1 MNKNIYIELAD
12 KLDSAGLFQES
23 DDLMKVFSSSTS
35 MIKTAQSGE
44 LDSILADSEKLSGW
58 NWMIGLA
65 AGVVGVTSIPAAIV
79 SFNRRLDQ
87 LKEQYFEEKE
97 VAAVPDEF
105 NAKTYDAVKVSKLKT
120 EAFEAISSSKPKTE
134 IQILIPN
141 NIKPFDPG
149 DNTTF
154 TIEKYKV
161 LQTKEKKRRNGTV
174 YEVPNPTVA
183 DFMDPSNYIKDKV
196 IDGKTQF
203 VEVPKKT
210 YINHLPAKN
219 DTEFRKKKLQNYFS
233 TGLKSFAVAA
243 GVSIATVIG
252 YETQWKLYKNSLNPN
267 IKAEYRKYLLKN
279 KYSAKNNIDKSI
291 ILEEFTNKL
300 NLILKQSDGVGNVIK
315 PLYAKETFRDAILK
329 LFKKEIGYGKSG
341 SSPNESNNS
350 KQPSSSPP
358 PGSQATRRKPSIKA
372 PSKPVTK
379 PAPKPSSGDST
390 GGGVQVED
398 L

>member
-1 MNKNIYIELAD
+1 MNKNIYVDLAD

-279 KYSAKNNIDKSI
+279 KFSAKNNIDKSI

-315 PLYAKETFRDAILK
+315 PLYAKEKFRDAILR
-329 LFKKEIGYGKSG
+329 LFKKEIGFGKPDSSKGSNTNTNSTTQKSNSG
-341 SSPNESNNS
+341 A
-350 KQPSSSPP
+350 PSSKSRTQTRPLRP
-358 PGSQATRRKPSIKA
+358 SQP
-372 PSKPVTK
+372 K
-379 PAPKPSSGDST
+379 PAPPGGST
-390 GGGVQVED
+390 GGGGSAAPAG